1 MRPVTLADVRIWLNA
16 EAAANFPDSPDQIRI
31 TSITSSSHEVCADC
45 AFIAVRGE
53 TFDGH
58 AFLSAAQEGGAALLI
73 AECPMPQGIRVP
85 YLQVKDARLALGLL
99 ASAFFGHPSH
109 HLTLIG
115 ITGTS
120 GKTTT
125 TYLAEA
131 LLKRSGYRVGVLGT
145 VNFRF
150 EDRVLPST
158 HTTPGPI
165 ELQKILAEMLRAGA
179 TAVVMEVSSHAL
191 KQHRTWGLAFDAAI
205 FLNLSEEHL
214 DYHPSMDDY
223 FESKA
228 RLFFD
233 YPPVAKK
240 NGKYPR
246 LMVCTDDAWGKKLL
260 HALHQ
265 KGAKACGFGRSADN
279 EIRWSALELS
289 TRGLEGIVQDLRI
302 RSPLLGGFNSQNVL
316 AVIALGI
323 NLGLGKAAIEEGIA
337 ACAGVPGRLERV
349 PNEAGIE
356 VLVDY
361 AHKPDALQKVLETL
375 RLLLH
380 RERPHARLITVFGCG
395 GDRDRKKRPR
405 MGEIA
410 TRFSDHTWVTS
421 DNPRTED
428 PDLILQEI
436 DAGIQHRERRTIERD
451 RRKAIHAAV
460 KACRKGDLLL
470 IAGKGHE
477 TYQII
482 AAPQHPSGTIKIH
495 FDDREVAR
503 EALDT

>member
-1 MRPVTLADVRIWLNA
+1 MRTVTLADVRTWLST
-16 EAAANFPDSPDQIRI
+16 EAAANLPDAPELVRI
-31 TSITSSSHEVCADC
+31 SAITASSREVTPEC
-45 AFIAVRGE
+45 AFIAVCGE
-53 TFDGH
+53 SFDGH
-58 AFLSAAQEGGAALLI
+58 TFLAQAQEAGAALLI
-73 AECPMPQGIRVP
+73 GELPLPEGIRIP
-85 YLQVKDARLALGLL
+85 YLQVKDSRLALGAL

-115 ITGTS
+115 VTGTS

-131 LLKRSGYRVGVLGT
+131 LLRRSGYRVGVLGT

-158 HTTPGPI
+158 HTTPGPV
-165 ELQKILAEMLRAGA
+165 ELQKILSDMLRAGA

-191 KQHRTWGLAFDAAI
+191 KQHRTWGLAFDASI

-214 DYHPSMDDY
+214 DYHPDMEDY
-223 FESKA
+223 FQSKS

-233 YPPVAKK
+233 YPPLAKK
-240 NGKYPR
+240 HGKYPR

-260 HALHQ
+260 HALEQ
-265 KGAKACGFGRSADN
+265 RGAKVRGFGKSAEN

-289 TRGLEGIVQDLRI
+289 TRGIDGIVQDLRI
-302 RSPLLGGFNSQNVL
+302 RSSLIGAFNSQNVL
-316 AVIALGI
+316 AVVALGLS
-323 NLGLGKAAIEEGIA
+323 LGLNKAAIEEGIA
-337 ACAGVPGRLERV
+337 SCIGVPGRLERV
-349 PNEAGIE
+349 PNESKIE

-375 RLLLH
+375 RQLLH
-380 RERPHARLITVFGCG
+380 RERPNARLLTVFGCG
-395 GDRDRKKRPR
+395 GDRDRQKRPR

-428 PDLILQEI
+428 PDVILQEI
-436 DAGIQHRERRTIERD
+436 DAGIQHRERRTVERD

-460 KACRKGDLLL
+460 KACKSGDLLL

-482 AAPQHPSGTIKIH
+482 AAPQQPSGTIKIH

>member
-1 MRPVTLADVRIWLNA
+1 MRSVTLADVRTWLKA
-16 EAAANFPDSPDQIRI
+16 QAVFNFPDVPDQIQLQ
-31 TSITSSSHEVCADC
+31 SITSSSQEAGAQCV
-45 AFIAVRGE
+45 FVAVRGE
-53 TFDGH
+53 SVDGH
-58 AFLSAAQEGGAALLI
+58 RFLRDAQEAGAALLI
-73 AECPMPQGIRVP
+73 GETAPGDDIRVP
-85 YLQVKDARLALGLL
+85 YLRVENSRLALGVLS
-99 ASAFFGHPSH
+99 SAFFGHPSH

-120 GKTTT
+120 GKTTS
-125 TYLAEA
+125 TYLAES
-131 LLKRSGYRVGVLGT
+131 LLKHAGYRVGVLGT

-150 EDRVLPST
+150 EDRILPST
-158 HTTPGPI
+158 HTTPGPV
-165 ELQKILAEMLRAGA
+165 ELQKILAQMLRAGA

-191 KQHRTWGLAFDAAI
+191 KQLRTWGLAFDVSI

-214 DYHPSMDDY
+214 DYHPSMEDY

-233 YPPVAKK
+233 YPAVAKK

-246 LMVCTDDAWGKKLL
+246 LLVCTDDVWGKKLL
-260 HALHQ
+260 AQ
-265 KGAKACGFGRSADN
+265 VRQRSTMASGFGKALEN
-279 EIRWSALELS
+279 EIHWSALDLS
-289 TRGLEGIVQDLRI
+289 THGIEGFVRDFHI
-302 RSPLLGGFNSQNVL
+302 RSALLGAFNAQNVL
-316 AVIALGI
+316 AIVALGVS
-323 NLGLGKAAIEEGIA
+323 LGLSKSAIEEGISS
-337 ACAGVPGRLERV
+337 CLGVPGRLERI
-349 PNEAGIE
+349 PNKAGIE

-375 RLLLH
+375 RALLK
-380 RERPHARLITVFGCG
+380 RETAQARLYTVFGCG
-395 GDRDRKKRPR
+395 GDRDRQKRPR

-428 PDLILQEI
+428 PAHIVQEI
-436 DAGIQHRERRTIERD
+436 DSGIAHPERRTIVLD
-451 RRKAIHAAV
+451 RREAIRAAV
-460 KACRKGDLLL
+460 KACRRGDLLL

-477 TYQII
+477 TTQVI
-482 AAPQHPSGTIKIH
+482 AAPQHPSGVIKIH